1 MDLPSSPS
9 NRPRLGSFDQRLADF
24 DTFSPGPSQY
34 ACALYEDP
42 GATLDNL
49 RQAVTTLEEAERTVR
64 RVLGGANRTTVW
76 VVFHAEGARAAL
88 RALRW
93 RYLEEASPRTIEAAL
108 SYLEEASPEALATHR
123 VRLVAL
129 ADRALVAPQPSP
141 VAPRDDEDALDED
154 YLFLS

>member
-1 MDLPSSPS
+1 M
-9 NRPRLGSFDQRLADF
+9 
-24 DTFSPGPSQY
+24 
-34 ACALYEDP
+34 
-42 GATLDNL
+42 
-49 RQAVTTLEEAERTVR
+49 TTIEEAERTVR

-129 ADRALVAPQPSP
+129 ADRAAAAPGESQPSTATP
-141 VAPRDDEDALDED
+141 LYDEDALD
-154 YLFLS
+154 